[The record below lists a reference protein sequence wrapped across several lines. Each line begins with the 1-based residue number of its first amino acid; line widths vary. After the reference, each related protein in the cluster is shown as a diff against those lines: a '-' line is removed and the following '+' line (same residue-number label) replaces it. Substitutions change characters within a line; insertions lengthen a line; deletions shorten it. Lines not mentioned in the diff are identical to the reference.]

1 MYLRKICVR
10 VCIST
15 TDGTALQ
22 RWLDVTLRP
31 NPPSPL
37 ERILLPMRIP
47 QFGAPE
53 TELRHELDEQ
63 DSLSVKEKTSTVVE
77 EVVEQEKR
85 RETKK
90 SS

>member
-1 MYLRKICVR
+1 
-10 VCIST
+10 
-15 TDGTALQ
+15 
-22 RWLDVTLRP
+22 
-31 NPPSPL
+31 
-37 ERILLPMRIP
+37 MRIP

-53 TELRHELDEQ
+53 TERRPELDEQ

-85 RETKK
+85 RETKQ

>member
-1 MYLRKICVR
+1 MYHRKICVR
-10 VCIST
+10 VCIDT

-47 QFGAPE
+47 QFGASE
-53 TELRHELDEQ
+53 TELRPELAEQ
-63 DSLSVKEKTSTVVE
+63 DLSLIHI
-77 EVVEQEKR
+77 
-85 RETKK
+85 
-90 SS
+90 

>member
-1 MYLRKICVR
+1 
-10 VCIST
+10 
-15 TDGTALQ
+15 
-22 RWLDVTLRP
+22 
-31 NPPSPL
+31 
-37 ERILLPMRIP
+37 MRIP

-53 TELRHELDEQ
+53 TELRPELDEQ